1 MGKLIWLASYPKSG
15 NTWLRIFL
23 HNLLRNPDQP
33 FDINSLASFS
43 VVDSVGAL
51 YQRVDPRSPLDMSFE
66 DMAKLRPL
74 AHRLITT
81 GFPDDMFV
89 KTHNALGLDYGIP
102 MITPEVTAGMV
113 YVVRNPLDVLV
124 SYAHHLN
131 AAIDDTIAV
140 MGASGFRTPK
150 SAEWISE
157 KMGSWSEHVAS
168 WTARPLP
175 RLHVMRYEDMQEK
188 SIETFGAFARWMGIN
203 PPRERL
209 EKALRHSSF
218 DEAKRQESEHGFREK
233 SRSAPNFFRA
243 GKVGEWR
250 EKLSPEQVAR
260 MVEAHRVQMQ
270 RFGYVP
276 EGM

>member
-15 NTWLRIFL
+15 NTWLRVFL

-33 FDINSLASFS
+33 FDINKLTNLSI
-43 VVDSVGAL
+43 VDSVGAL
-51 YQRVDPRSPLDMSFE
+51 YQRVDPRSPLDMTFE
-66 DMAKLRPL
+66 EMAKLRPKV
-74 AHRLITT
+74 HHMVT
-81 GFPDDMFV
+81 GSFPDDIFV
-89 KTHNALGLDYGIP
+89 KTHNALGLDHGVP

-113 YVVRNPLDVLV
+113 YIVRNPMDVAI

-131 AAIDDTIAV
+131 ATIDDTIAV
-140 MGASGFRTPK
+140 MGAAGFRTPK
-150 SAEWISE
+150 AADWISE

-168 WTARPLP
+168 WTAKPLP
-175 RLHVMRYEDMQEK
+175 RLHVMRYEDMQEMPL
-188 SIETFGAFARWMGIN
+188 EAFGGFARWLGLN

-218 DEAKRQESEHGFREK
+218 EELKKQEERHGFREK

-243 GKVGEWR
+243 GRTGEWR
-250 EKLSPEQVAR
+250 EAMTEEQVR
-260 MVEAHRVQMQ
+260 RLVEAHRQQMA

>member
-33 FDINSLASFS
+33 FDINALTSFS
-43 VVDSVGAL
+43 AVDSVGGL
-51 YQRVDPRSPLDMSFE
+51 YQRIDPRSPLDMSFE
-66 DMAKLRPL
+66 EMAKLRPA
-74 AHRLITT
+74 AHRLLTQS
-81 GFPDDMFV
+81 FPDDVFV
-89 KTHNALGLDYGIP
+89 KTHNALGLDYGVP

-113 YVVRNPLDVLV
+113 YVVRNPLDVVV

-131 AAIDDTIAV
+131 ATIDDTIKV
-140 MGASGFRTPK
+140 MAASGFRTPK
-150 SAEWISE
+150 SADWISE

-175 RLHVMRYEDMQEK
+175 RLHVMRYEDMQARPL
-188 SIETFGAFARWMGIN
+188 ETFGGFARWMGIN

-218 DEAKRQESEHGFREK
+218 DEAKRQEAAHGFREK
-233 SRSAPNFFRA
+233 SRTAPNFFRA
-243 GKVGEWR
+243 GRVGEWR
-250 EKLSPEQVAR
+250 EKLTPAQVRAI
-260 MVEAHRVQMQ
+260 VEAHRVQMQ